1 MEKGKRKAIGGL
13 IFGIG
18 LIFLLIGA
26 MTQIYATSTG
36 VIIALAVWIIGGA
49 IATLIFG
56 AEKKGSPPQ
65 A

>member
-1 MEKGKRKAIGGL
+1 MDKSKRKALGGL

-26 MTQIYATSTG
+26 MTQVYSTTTG

-49 IATLIFG
+49 ATTLVCG
-56 AEKKGSPPQ
+56 GEKKEPPQ
-65 A
+65 P